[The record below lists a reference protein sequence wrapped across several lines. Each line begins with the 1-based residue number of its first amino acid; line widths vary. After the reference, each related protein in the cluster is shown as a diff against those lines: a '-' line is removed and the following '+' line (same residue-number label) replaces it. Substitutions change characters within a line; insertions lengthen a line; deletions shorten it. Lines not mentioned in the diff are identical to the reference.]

1 MVWNWLDIGVRW
13 NNWLNYCRVGWTEW
27 RALVNNWVIRRNIAR
42 VGNIAGANWID
53 WIDFRPRYSYTWW
66 SNLRA
71 SCPTDPAI
79 CNITFNHSGF
89 ELRSDRQRRFIVVLC
104 SLINQLRSQIFI
116 SVNWQFLAWIS
127 VVINNCTC
135 QKLVRIDRWIS
146 DNSHW
151 HWLIRIIVCISRRHC
166 LSNRWSFCQ
175 SSFCIVH
182 LSNPILSYFR
192 WLKIKTPFL
201 ICFLSF
207 EIYLLYLNLNGWFIF
222 EFEICHWGNR
232 SFLLHRLLL

>member
-151 HWLIRIIVCISRRHC
+151 HWLIWIIVCISRRHC
-166 LSNRWSFCQ
+166 LSNRWPFC
-175 SSFCIVH
+175 
-182 LSNPILSYFR
+182 
-192 WLKIKTPFL
+192 
-201 ICFLSF
+201 
-207 EIYLLYLNLNGWFIF
+207 
-222 EFEICHWGNR
+222 
-232 SFLLHRLLL
+232 